1 MKSINSLFQVLL
13 ILSMTWSLVSCN
25 AQLDDIAGES
35 EIKLTSELT
44 DAAEVNSRVN
54 VLDYQSTKII
64 EGQQVGVTIT
74 GAKSEHNNVAWTVA
88 SDGTL
93 NNNATPIYWANTPAT
108 ITAYHPYKS
117 DWTGNSHTF
126 SVSTDQSTE
135 VSYRNSDLLWAS
147 KTASKADGMVTLNFV
162 HKLAKINVTLSSDD
176 VADLSGAIIS
186 ICGAKISTNFN
197 PITGELSGA
206 NTIAEI
212 KAGVTTSTAYTA
224 SAIIVPQTIAAGTQF
239 IKVSLGEKEFNYKLN
254 ADKEFLAGY
263 RYNCKVNLKD
273 GLIFFELESGNIT
286 DWGTTNDIVK
296 DAEDGKELLLTTTS
310 VKPTQDSNGV
320 FLIKSACHMKWFMEN
335 CKNTS
340 EFDYRSASYKLET
353 DIVLEVGWNTIYSFS
368 GTFDGG
374 NHVIENLR
382 PGGYEYGQWGF
393 IANLSGTVKNL
404 IFKNPSIN
412 QSGDN
417 DYYNLYIGVLAA
429 DGYGTVIN
437 CGVIGGSINVSP
449 TSRATVHAG
458 GLIGYD
464 SRNIIMKGCFVVGT
478 KFTSEG
484 TWSDKSNL
492 GGLVGSCDSFT
503 SHTMTSCYT
512 KDLTFSGSD
521 YGKSFIGYLS
531 SIGDATIS
539 NCFYDASYT
548 AIGTNTINGL
558 EPLTDDN
565 FADAITQMNTSLTD
579 CDYKFDGNGMFIKR

>member
-13 ILSMTWSLVSCN
+13 ILSMAWSLVSCN
-25 AQLDDIAGES
+25 AQLDDIASES
-35 EIKLTSELT
+35 EIKLTSKLT

-54 VLDYQSTKII
+54 ALDYQSTKII
-64 EGQQVGVTIT
+64 AGQQVGVTIT

-93 NNNATPIYWANTPAT
+93 NNNATPIYWANTPAN
-108 ITAYHPYKS
+108 ISAYHPFKS

-135 VSYRNSDLLWAS
+135 VGYRNSDLLWAS

-186 ICGAKISTNFN
+186 ICGSKTSTNFN

-224 SAIIVPQTIAAGTQF
+224 SAIIVPQTIPAGTQF
-239 IKVSLGEKEFNYKLN
+239 IKVNFGEKEFNYKLES
-254 ADKEFLAGY
+254 DKEFLAGY

-273 GLIFFELESGNIT
+273 GSIFFELESGNIT

-296 DAEDGKELLLTTTS
+296 DAEDGKELLLTTTTS

-353 DIVLEVGWNTIYSFS
+353 DIVLEVGWEPIYSFS

-382 PGGYEYGQWGF
+382 PGGYEYGRWGF

-404 IFKNPSIN
+404 IFKNPSIS

-417 DYYNLYIGVLAA
+417 DYYNLYLGVLAA
-429 DGYGTVIN
+429 DGFGTIIN
-437 CGVIGGSINVSP
+437 CGVVGGSISVYSS
-449 TSRATVHAG
+449 SRATAHAG
-458 GLIGYD
+458 GLIGY
-464 SRNIIMKGCFVVGT
+464 NNGNTIMKGCFVVGT
-478 KFTSEG
+478 KITTGG
-484 TWSDKSNL
+484 TWSDKSNI
-492 GGLVGSCDSFT
+492 GGLIGSFGSYY
-503 SHTMTSCYT
+503 SHAITSCYT
-512 KDLTFSGSD
+512 KDLTISGSD
-521 YGKSFIGYLS
+521 YGRSFIGS
-531 SIGDATIS
+531 SSSVGNATIS
-539 NCFYDASYT
+539 NCFYDASY
-548 AIGTNTINGL
+548 AASGLTINGL
-558 EPLTDDN
+558 EPLTEEN